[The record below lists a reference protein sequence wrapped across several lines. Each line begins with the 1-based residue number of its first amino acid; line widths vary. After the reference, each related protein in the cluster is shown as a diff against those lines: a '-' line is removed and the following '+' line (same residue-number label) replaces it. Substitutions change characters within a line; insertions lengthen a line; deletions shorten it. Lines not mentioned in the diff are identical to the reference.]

1 MRVLLAAL
9 NSAKGD
15 VEGNL
20 GRHVEV
26 LNEARSRGCDLA
38 VFPEFSLT
46 GSVDPASRP
55 EHTLAVDAP
64 PVADL
69 VAAGHRRGVAAVFGI
84 AERASDGFY
93 IAQLYAEGGRLAGVY
108 RKRHLGEDE
117 TAYRTG
123 DRDGVFQLGA
133 ARFGIAICAEGEV
146 ELPWAAAADAGAAV
160 VLFCAAPGLYGRRRD
175 EESWRRGHAWW
186 VQQGLGQAV
195 GHAKRY
201 GLWVAIATQAGSTV
215 DEDFPGLAA
224 MVTPHGGVADR
235 LPDWRPGALVVD
247 IPVEVAVHPVRQA
260 ARALVVDEGGRALL
274 VRFADAEAGTSWWCP
289 PGGGL
294 HPGEDHLAAV
304 RRELREEL
312 GHEPAPLGPWIG
324 VRTHTFEWHAWMTQQ
339 ERWILCRTR
348 AFQPDPGRLPALRAE
363 HIDDLRWWTAGEIRA
378 SGVDTVPR
386 DLADLLDA
394 VNSGQLPDPDTDL
407 GV

>member
-1 MRVLLAAL
+1 
-9 NSAKGD
+9 
-15 VEGNL
+15 
-20 GRHVEV
+20 
-26 LNEARSRGCDLA
+26 
-38 VFPEFSLT
+38 
-46 GSVDPASRP
+46 
-55 EHTLAVDAP
+55 
-64 PVADL
+64 
-69 VAAGHRRGVAAVFGI
+69 VFGI

-133 ARFGIAICAEGEV
+133 ARFGVAICAEGEV

-224 MVTPHGGVADR
+224 LVTPYGEVADR

-260 ARALVVDEGGRALL
+260 ARALVVDEGGRAG
-274 VRFADAEAGTSWWCP
+274 AAGP
-289 PGGGL
+289 
-294 HPGEDHLAAV
+294 V
-304 RRELREEL
+304 RRR
-312 GHEPAPLGPWIG
+312 GGRPSRNGGSCAGRVRSSQTPAGSRHCARSTSTICAGGPP
-324 VRTHTFEWHAWMTQQ
+324 
-339 ERWILCRTR
+339 TR
-348 AFQPDPGRLPALRAE
+348 SAAPA
-363 HIDDLRWWTAGEIRA
+363 
-378 SGVDTVPR
+378 S
-386 DLADLLDA
+386 
-394 VNSGQLPDPDTDL
+394 
-407 GV
+407 